1 MSVRLGAGVEIGLSA
16 IVFLQLFVI
25 LALCR
30 LAGWIAHRWLGQP
43 MLVGEMIAGIML
55 GPSILGWAAPE
66 VSQALFP
73 EETRS
78 ILLALSQLGIGVY
91 MFLVGLRLRR
101 DHFRNAGRS
110 AIAVSASGMAA
121 PFLVAVFIT
130 PWLVGMPFLFPSHV
144 SQFQATLFIGAAMSI
159 TAFPMLARLVHE
171 RGLEGTKLG
180 TLALTAGAFDDVVA
194 WTVLAILL
202 ATVGGSGLAPILAI
216 GGSVAFVLFMA
227 TIGARLLAPLEI
239 WVRRE
244 GRLTQSIFSV
254 VVLLLLASAFLME
267 VVGIHAAFGG
277 FVLGAAL
284 PRGMLTEGL
293 EQKLEPFALVFF
305 VPLVFAIAGFN
316 TQLGLLLDPTLFGL
330 TIMIILLAIL
340 SKWGACWAAA
350 RLTGQDN
357 QTAHG
362 VGILMNTR
370 GLMEIVLLTIALRHG
385 IIGPALFSMFALMA
399 IVTTLM
405 TTPLFRL
412 TLARGSAK
420 SCCPSTIMSSE

>member
-1 MSVRLGAGVEIGLSA
+1 
-16 IVFLQLFVI
+16 
-25 LALCR
+25 
-30 LAGWIAHRWLGQP
+30 
-43 MLVGEMIAGIML
+43 
-55 GPSILGWAAPE
+55 
-66 VSQALFP
+66 
-73 EETRS
+73 
-78 ILLALSQLGIGVY
+78 